1 MYVNQSKMNLDCIL
15 DENLRKKP
23 FALSLSKGNSWFDKL
38 TTNEIFT
45 NKQPLFKQPFGI
57 IQAKQQ
63 LGVTLVELVVFMVI
77 VSVALV
83 GVLKVLDI
91 TNRGSADPLVR
102 KQAISIAESLLLE
115 IEQQSFTLCDP
126 EDPNAATAITTA
138 DCTGGAGSSQDKG
151 GAALISPTPDAG
163 ASAESRY
170 SATYPFDNV
179 ADYGGF
185 VMPDNKVGGCLGI
198 CSLGDNTPL
207 AGLAAYNVTVAVTR
221 VGGTAPFA
229 SFPLSAV
236 LKIAVRV
243 TGPANTDVTLT
254 GYRFR
259 YAPNI

>member
-1 MYVNQSKMNLDCIL
+1 MCANYH
-15 DENLRKKP
+15 
-23 FALSLSKGNSWFDKL
+23 
-38 TTNEIFT
+38 
-45 NKQPLFKQPFGI
+45 KQL
-57 IQAKQQ
+57 Q

-91 TNRGSADPLVR
+91 TNRGSVDPLVR
-102 KQAISIAESLLLE
+102 KQAIAIAESLLLE

-126 EDPNAATAITTA
+126 EDPNAATALTTS
-138 DCTGGAGSSQDKG
+138 DCTGGAASSQDKG
-151 GAALISPTPDAG
+151 GAALTSPTPNT
-163 ASAESRY
+163 ESRY
-170 SATYPFDNV
+170 SATAPFDNV

-185 VMPDNKVGGCLGI
+185 TMPDSNCADI
-198 CSLGDNTPL
+198 CSLGNSSPL
-207 AGLAAYNVTVAVTR
+207 GGLAAYSVTVAITR

-236 LKIAVRV
+236 LQIAVHV

>member
-1 MYVNQSKMNLDCIL
+1 MYVNQSK
-15 DENLRKKP
+15 
-23 FALSLSKGNSWFDKL
+23 
-38 TTNEIFT
+38 
-45 NKQPLFKQPFGI
+45 FKQPFGVT
-57 IQAKQQ
+57 QAKQQ

-91 TNRGSADPLVR
+91 TNRGSVDPLVR

-115 IEQQSFTLCDP
+115 IEQQPFTLCDP
-126 EDPNAATAITTA
+126 EDANAASAVTAA
-138 DCTGGAGSSQDKG
+138 DCTGGAVSSQDKG
-151 GAALISPTPDAG
+151 GAALTSPSPNT
-163 ASAESRY
+163 ESRY
-170 SATYPFDNV
+170 SATSPFDNV

-185 VMPDNKVGGCLGI
+185 TMPDANCAGI
-198 CSLGDNTPL
+198 CSPGNNTPL
-207 AGLAAYNVTVAVTR
+207 VGLGAYTATVAVTR

-236 LKIAVRV
+236 LQIAVRV
-243 TGPANTDVTLT
+243 TGPANTNVTLT

>member
-1 MYVNQSKMNLDCIL
+1 MFVN
-15 DENLRKKP
+15 
-23 FALSLSKGNSWFDKL
+23 A
-38 TTNEIFT
+38 
-45 NKQPLFKQPFGI
+45 QPHRT
-57 IQAKQQ
+57 QAKNQ

-91 TNRGSADPLVR
+91 TNRGSVDPLVR

-126 EDPNAATAITTA
+126 NDANAATAVTTA

-151 GAALISPTPDAG
+151 GAPLTSPTPNT
-163 ASAESRY
+163 ESRY
-170 SATYPFDNV
+170 SATEPFNNV

-185 VMPDNKVGGCLGI
+185 TMPDANCAGLGN
-198 CSLGDNTPL
+198 GVPL
-207 AGLAAYNVTVAVTR
+207 AGLADYNVTVAVTR
-221 VGGTAPFA
+221 VGGAAPFA
-229 SFPLSAV
+229 GFPLSAV
-236 LKIAVRV
+236 LRIAVRV